1 MATVQEQPHLADSV
15 QSLLERLRLRIRRYV
30 WIEGVASAVAC
41 LGAAFWIL
49 LAIDWMFEPPVL
61 LRRAMIGL
69 AAMAVGYVVYRL
81 IVRRAFVRLSDSN
94 MALLLER
101 RFSGFEE
108 SLLTAVD
115 LTDRDE
121 QYAALTR
128 EMLAHT
134 CRDAEDRAAGVDVA
148 NVLNPQPLTRSVA
161 AAIALALSIIV
172 FALAFPSTFA
182 FGMNRVTGMTDELW
196 PRRSRLQ
203 VVGFE
208 NGEAVI
214 ARGDDIEIRVQADT
228 TMELVPDTVQI
239 RYRTEEGARGRENMS
254 REGNAVAGR
263 DPYQDFKH
271 TFQSVPSDR
280 TFDVIGGDYRIR
292 DLHIRVVESPTL
304 VETALYCEYP
314 KYMNRGPR
322 ELPVTGTMQ
331 IPLGTRITVRAKANK
346 ELLRAQIDYPT
357 EGDKFATQVIDPVG
371 VDGDPHR
378 FEFALHAL
386 NSDKTLSFT
395 LFDTDGIHNRKP
407 FLVSISAVP
416 DEPPLVAVQLQGIG
430 SAITPLAR
438 LPLVGTIKD
447 DYGVAKS
454 AFDFTIDAGDPQ
466 EEPFAADP
474 KAANE
479 IAVKETFEV
488 EPLAVKPGQK
498 LVFGAKASDT
508 YKLIDE
514 DQPHIGTSE
523 RFTLDIVTPDALRAM
538 LESRELNLRQRFETV
553 LQEMT
558 DTRDSIARLTL
569 TPVEAAPSEKA
580 SPADKSTPE
589 KATGDKSKTDAAKGD
604 ATKAVDPSKTAEKG
618 KSTEPPNAAATATPA
633 PVPAAVPA
641 PVPADDET
649 PIEHPVARESLRLE
663 RALQNSEKNSGET
676 LGVATSF
683 DAIREE
689 LINNRIDT
697 EEWRVRLKDYIADPL
712 KVVSTQM
719 FPEFDRRLQT
729 LRTKLTE
736 PDAVPEARQRALAQA
751 DAILV
756 EMATIRDKMLELESF
771 NEAVDLLRAIIS
783 SEQTIAD
790 RTRER
795 QKQKARDLLE
805 DDK

>member
-81 IVRRAFVRLSDSN
+81 IVRRAFVPLSDSN
-94 MALLLER
+94 MAVLLER

-115 LTDRDE
+115 LTERDE
-121 QYAALTR
+121 QLAALTR

-161 AAIALALSIIV
+161 AAIALAVSIII

-214 ARGDDIEIRVQADT
+214 ARGDDIEVRVQADT
-228 TMELVPDTVQI
+228 AMELVPDTVQI

-371 VDGDPHR
+371 VDGDPRR
-378 FEFALHAL
+378 FEFALQAL

-447 DYGVAKS
+447 DYGVAKT
-454 AFDFTIDAGDPQ
+454 AFDFTVDAGDPR

-479 IAVKETFEV
+479 IVVKETFEV

-508 YKLIDE
+508 YKLVDE
-514 DQPHIGTSE
+514 DQPHVGTSE

-558 DTRDSIARLTL
+558 DTRDSIARVTL
-569 TPVEAAPSEKA
+569 TPVDAAPPVKTTGEKA
-580 SPADKSTPE
+580 PAADAKSGDA
-589 KATGDKSKTDAAKGD
+589 KTGDVKTG
-604 ATKAVDPSKTAEKG
+604 ATKKADSAKTSDKG
-618 KSTEPPNAAATATPA
+618 KSTEPPKGTPA
-633 PVPAAVPA
+633 PI
-641 PVPADDET
+641 PADDEP

-663 RALQNSEKNSGET
+663 RALQNSEKNAGET

-736 PDAVPEARQRALAQA
+736 PDAVPAARQRALAQA